1 MSPGFGRDLTTGS
14 IPRHMVAFS
23 LPMLVG
29 SFAQTASS
37 FINAIWVGQ
46 FLGTDALATVTVSF
60 PIVFVLM
67 AVGMG
72 LTMATS
78 ILVSQ
83 NYGAKRMDEVRKVV
97 DSSNLM
103 SYALALVLTVLGE
116 LFAPAIL
123 RAMGTPENIFEP
135 SVAYL
140 RIFLLT
146 LPFSFGMFVTRSM
159 LQGVGDSKTPLY
171 FMLASLVAISVL
183 DPLLMLGWLG
193 FPKLGLA
200 GTAWSVLICQSVTT
214 VALLTWLRKKK
225 SPVAPVWPR
234 LSHLGPVTWQTLR
247 IGLPAAVQQS
257 FISIGIVLVTGI
269 VNSFGEEATAA
280 FGAASRIDQIVF
292 LPAMTFGAAISTLAG
307 QNLGAGHHHR
317 VKEIFLWGC
326 LLSGGITLVMSA
338 VAVAFPEALLRIFVK
353 EASVIELG
361 ASYLHIV
368 GACYVFFALLFVSNG
383 IINGSGRTMMTT
395 VFSLF
400 SLWVVRV
407 PGAYWFSRHLGHVRG
422 VWYALAVSF
431 FVSFAVSMTY
441 YLSGRWKEPLAKKAP
456 PAPPTPDPAE
466 TFAHETGEA

>member
-23 LPMLVG
+23 LPMLLG

-37 FINAIWVGQ
+37 FVNAIWVGQ
-46 FLGTDALATVTVSF
+46 FLGTEALATVTVSF
-60 PIVFVLM
+60 PIVFALV
-67 AVGMG
+67 AIVMG
-72 LTMATS
+72 LTMATT

-83 NYGAKRMDEVRKVV
+83 NYGARRMDEVRKVV

-103 SYALALVLTVLGE
+103 AYALGLVLTVLGE

-123 RAMGTPENIFEP
+123 RAMDTPENIFEP

-146 LPFSFGMFVTRSM
+146 MPFTFSLFVTRSL

-171 FMLASLVAISVL
+171 FVLVALLGNTVL

-193 FPKLGLA
+193 FPKLGLT
-200 GTAWSVLICQSVTT
+200 GTAWAMLISQSVTI
-214 VALLTWLRKKK
+214 VALLAWLHKKK

-257 FISIGIVLVTGI
+257 FISIGVVLVTGI
-269 VNSFGEEATAA
+269 VNSFGEQATAA

-292 LPAMTFGAAISTLAG
+292 LPATTFGVAISTLAG

-326 LLSGGITLVMSA
+326 LLSGGITLVASGM
-338 VAVAFPEALLRIFVK
+338 AVAFPEALLRIFVK
-353 EASVIELG
+353 EAPVLELG
-361 ASYLHIV
+361 VSYLHIV
-368 GACYVFFALLFVSNG
+368 GTSYVFFALIFVSNG
-383 IINGSGRTMMTT
+383 IINGSGRTLTT
-395 VFSLF
+395 TLFSLF

-407 PGAYWFSRHLGHVRG
+407 PGAYWFSRSLGHVRG
-422 VWYALAVSF
+422 VWYALALSF
-431 FVSFAVSMTY
+431 LVSFAVSMTY
-441 YLSGRWKEPLAKKAP
+441 YLSGRWKHPLAKKAP
-456 PAPPTPDPAE
+456 PAPPKPDPAE
-466 TFAHETGEA
+466 AFAHETGEA